1 MIKINPVHIF
11 FVNFALIGFY
21 GMLVSVDVLIS
32 LIGIRLGLVELNRWG
47 IGILSLICIIT
58 LIVGLMS
65 LNLLSKKDIR
75 FIMFIFILCLI
86 LVITDFIC
94 IISNVLLIR
103 CIIIV

>member
-1 MIKINPVHIF
+1 LVKINTKPIF
-11 FVNFALIGFY
+11 FVNFALIVFY
-21 GMLVSVDVLIS
+21 GMLISVDVLIS

-47 IGILSLICIIT
+47 IGIFSLICIIT
-58 LIVGLMS
+58 LIVGLIS
-65 LNLLSKKDIR
+65 LNLLSRKDFL

-103 CIIIV
+103 SIII